1 MDDRCHANGRPTLHR
16 CVLAAASIAALAST
30 AAAETPHL
38 QLTRTARPPALEDFF
53 GTGIPA
59 GVTPI
64 DGFTQREP
72 GDGIPVSE
80 GTVAYVAYDQNRL
93 YVVFVCDVQDRST
106 LRARRAPREA
116 ITADDQVAVL
126 LDTFHDR
133 RRSYLFAVNPLGIQA
148 DALLTEG
155 QPDDYS
161 YDTVWSS
168 SGRLTTHG
176 YVAWIAIPFK
186 SLRLPPGD
194 TQEWGIALMRSIPR
208 NSEQSYWPAITRRVE
223 GLAQQF
229 ATVDG
234 LDGISPAHN
243 VQLIPYGSA
252 ARASVR
258 ETGGAMVD
266 AGFGRAGIDA
276 KTVVRNALTVDLT
289 VNPDFS
295 QVESD
300 QPQVTTNQRFE
311 VFFPEKR
318 PFFIENAGYFL
329 YGSVPA
335 GGNIPPFLFFSRRV
349 ADPSA
354 GIRLTGKIGKWAVGA
369 LAIND
374 RAVRQTDPHSPLAHV
389 GITRVQR
396 EIAAQSSIGLLA
408 SIRTIAGRRDNRV
421 LAADGR
427 IKAGSN
433 WVITMLGAMS
443 STSEAG
449 GNPQSGTAVNV
460 NINRTSR
467 RVLYNVFYSDRSPT
481 FRADLGFVPRTDIRQ
496 VEQYVEYR
504 WHPSAKGLVALGPN
518 SFFRFNWS
526 RNGDL
531 QDWIVRFPF
540 QVDLKGR
547 TSIFVRRVE
556 SGERVRG
563 IQFREHLQTVNV
575 QTEWLKWL
583 AVTESV
589 ESGRSVN
596 YFPPPGMAPTPA
608 SFLTASLTL
617 TARTAP
623 QFRTDLAYLFNR
635 LKDVGGSHSSMA
647 PIFDNHVARLTV
659 NYQFTRALS
668 ARAIADYRAVLPDAA
683 RVMLTRSRRLTG
695 DLLLTYLVQPGSGVY
710 VGYTSA
716 MDNGTRVSRQ
726 LFVKTSYL
734 FRF

>member
-1 MDDRCHANGRPTLHR
+1 
-16 CVLAAASIAALAST
+16 
-30 AAAETPHL
+30 
-38 QLTRTARPPALEDFF
+38 
-53 GTGIPA
+53 
-59 GVTPI
+59 
-64 DGFTQREP
+64 
-72 GDGIPVSE
+72 
-80 GTVAYVAYDQNRL
+80 
-93 YVVFVCDVQDRST
+93 
-106 LRARRAPREA
+106 
-116 ITADDQVAVL
+116 
-126 LDTFHDR
+126 
-133 RRSYLFAVNPLGIQA
+133 
-148 DALLTEG
+148 
-155 QPDDYS
+155 
-161 YDTVWSS
+161 
-168 SGRLTTHG
+168 
-176 YVAWIAIPFK
+176 
-186 SLRLPPGD
+186 
-194 TQEWGIALMRSIPR
+194 MRSIPR

-243 VQLIPYGSA
+243 VQVIPYGSA

-258 ETGGAMVD
+258 DTGGAMVD
-266 AGFGRAGIDA
+266 AGFTRAGIDA
-276 KTVVRNALTVDLT
+276 KTVLRNALTVDLT
-289 VNPDFS
+289 LNPDFS

-335 GGNIPPFLFFSRRV
+335 GGNTPPFLFFSRRV

-374 RAVRQTDPHSPLAHV
+374 RAVRQTDPTSPLAHV

-433 WVITMLGAMS
+433 WVITTLGAMS

-449 GNPQSGTAVNV
+449 GSPQSGTAVNV

-467 RVLYNVFYSDRSPT
+467 RVLYNVFYSDRSPA

-504 WHPSAKGLVALGPN
+504 WHPSTKGLVALGPN

-540 QVDLKGR
+540 QVDLTGR

-583 AVTESV
+583 AVTESF

-608 SFLTASLTL
+608 AFLTASLTL

-623 QFRTDLAYLFNR
+623 QFRTDLTYLFNR
-635 LKDVGGSHSSMA
+635 LKDVGDGHPSTA
-647 PIFDNHVARLTV
+647 PIFDNHVARLTM

-668 ARAIADYRAVLPDAA
+668 ARAIADYRTVLPDAGP
-683 RVMLTRSRRLTG
+683 VMLTRSRRLTG
-695 DLLLTYLVQPGSGVY
+695 DLLLTYLVQPGSAVY

>member
-1 MDDRCHANGRPTLHR
+1 M
-16 CVLAAASIAALAST
+16 LAAAAVAVLAT
-30 AAAETPHL
+30 AAAAGPAHVR
-38 QLTRTARPPALEDFF
+38 LTRTERPPTIADFI
-53 GTGIPA
+53 GTPIADGA
-59 GVTPI
+59 TRI

-72 GDGIPVSE
+72 GDGAPVSE
-80 GTVAYVAYDQNRL
+80 GTVAYVAYDQDRL
-93 YVVFVCDVQDRST
+93 YVVFVCDVRDRST

-116 ITADDQVAVL
+116 IAADDQVAVL

-133 RRSYLFAVNPLGIQA
+133 RRSYLFAINPLGIQA

-155 QPDDYS
+155 QPDDYTF
-161 YDTVWSS
+161 DTVWSS
-168 SGRLTTHG
+168 SGRLTEHG
-176 YVAWIAIPFK
+176 FVAWIAIPFK

-194 TQEWGIALMRSIPR
+194 TQDWGIALMRSIPR
-208 NSEQSYWPAITRRVE
+208 NSEQSYWPAVTRRVE

-234 LDGISPAHN
+234 LVGISPAHN
-243 VQLIPYGSA
+243 VQLTPYGSA
-252 ARASVR
+252 ARASAR
-258 ETGGAMVD
+258 ETGGAMADV
-266 AGFGRAGIDA
+266 GFGRAGIDA
-276 KTVVRNALTVDLT
+276 KTVLRNALTVDVTL
-289 VNPDFS
+289 NPDFS

-329 YGSVPA
+329 YGAVPA

-349 ADPSA
+349 ADPST
-354 GIRLTGKIGKWAVGA
+354 GIRLTGKVGRWAVGA
-369 LAIND
+369 LAIDD
-374 RAVRQTDPHSPLAHV
+374 RAGRQADPTAPRARI

-408 SIRTIAGRRDNRV
+408 SIRTTAGRRDNRV
-421 LAADGR
+421 IAADSR

-443 STSEAG
+443 ATSESG
-449 GNPQSGTAVNV
+449 SNLRPGTAVNV
-460 NINRTSR
+460 NVNRTSR
-467 RVLYNVFYSDRSPT
+467 RILYNVFYSDRSPT

-504 WHPSAKGLVALGPN
+504 WHPSTKGLVALGPN

-526 RNGDL
+526 RNGEL

-556 SGERVRG
+556 SGERFRG
-563 IQFREHLQTVNV
+563 VPFREHLQTVNV

-583 AVTESV
+583 AVNESF
-589 ESGRSVN
+589 ETGRSVN

-623 QFRTDLAYLFNR
+623 QFRTDFTYLFNR
-635 LKDVGGSHSSMA
+635 LNDTSDAGRPAV
-647 PIFDNHVARLTV
+647 PIFDNHVARLTM

-668 ARAIADYRAVLPDAA
+668 VRAIADYRAVLPDTG
-683 RVMLTRSRRLTG
+683 RVMLTRSRKLTG
-695 DLLLTYLVQPGSGVY
+695 DLLLTYLVQPGSAVY

-716 MDNGTRVSRQ
+716 MDNGARVSRQ
-726 LFVKTSYL
+726 LFVKASYL